1 MRIQHAGEARARK
14 TAGRYDGQ
22 NRRIVTPLNE
32 KRVHAWLAYDLFTLD
47 LLRCKPISQQR
58 RTRPL
63 ASIETRLVRI
73 ANEETQ
79 PMNTEAH

>member
-1 MRIQHAGEARARK
+1 MRIGTR
-14 TAGRYDGQ
+14 T
-22 NRRIVTPLNE
+22 RRVITPLNE
-32 KRVHAWLAYDLFTLD
+32 KRVHAWLVYDLFALD
-47 LLRCKPISQQR
+47 LLRCKPISVQR
-58 RTRPL
+58 RTCPL

>member
-1 MRIQHAGEARARK
+1 MRIQRAGEARARK

-22 NRRIVTPLNE
+22 NRCIVTPLNE
-32 KRVHAWLAYDLFTLD
+32 KRVHAWLVYDLFTLD

-63 ASIETRLVRI
+63 ASVSTRSLAVV
-73 ANEETQ
+73 EHDTQ
-79 PMNTEAH
+79 TMNTEAQ